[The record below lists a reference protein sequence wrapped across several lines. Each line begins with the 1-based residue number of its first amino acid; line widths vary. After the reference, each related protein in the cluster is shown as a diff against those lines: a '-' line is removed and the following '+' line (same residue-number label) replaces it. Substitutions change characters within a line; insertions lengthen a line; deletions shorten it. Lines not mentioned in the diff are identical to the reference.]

1 MLAPVT
7 TILLMSVAPFSP
19 YRVDGRGP
27 DGVQEEAPWTS
38 SSVLDR
44 EVEFQPPVT
53 R

>member
-7 TILLMSVAPFSP
+7 TILLLIVAPFSP
-19 YRVDGRGP
+19 YRIDGRGAEF
-27 DGVQEEAPWTS
+27 VQEVAPLIS